1 MTVAEFKK
9 TYKNVIGVDSLNEN
23 QNVNLLTILGYIFSE
38 LKDCT
43 FNITSIESID
53 SLTIQSNN
61 CKDKLQALNNKYLT
75 TYKNYGLN
83 WTNSGNYSTL
93 SVSPSSKNTTTPS
106 PNDNKSTNTSNSAN
120 WVKDLFKPGIQSFLN
135 ATNLSENVINEIQRI
150 KKLL

>member
-23 QNVNLLTILGYIFSE
+23 QNVNLLTILGYIFNE

-43 FNITSIESID
+43 FNITSIESMD

-106 PNDNKSTNTSNSAN
+106 PNDNKSTSPN
-120 WVKDLFKPGIQSFLN
+120 WV
-135 ATNLSENVINEIQRI
+135 TNVIKSGINPAIFPTGLKEEINKI
-150 KKLL
+150 KKLMI